1 MHTYIYT
8 YTHIRLY
15 TCTHIHIYTSTLIHM
30 YTYPH
35 IHIYTCSSYM
45 CDYIFIYIHSTRTQC
60 AAHTHTMDKVTLT
73 TPGLNHSSFDLEGDS
88 WRTTQHYPYYDGPL
102 NMWLYL
108 CKIMVSGGCFF
119 FFLGKGLDHIRFL
132 DPMTSIWNLSPFN
145 PSGFLRQDM
154 HRTEGHFANCEQC
167 QRATS
172 SVTCWTFHCAE
183 V

>member
-15 TCTHIHIYTSTLIHM
+15 TCTHIHIYTSTLLHM
-30 YTYPH
+30 YTYTH
-35 IHIYTCSSYM
+35 LHMQQLYVWLY
-45 CDYIFIYIHSTRTQC
+45 IYIHTQ
-60 AAHTHTMDKVTLT
+60 HTHTVCRTHTQWTKLPSPRLVWIIPALTWRVTVGERPNSL
-73 TPGLNHSSFDLEGDS
+73 PPLGWSLKYVIVSLQNHGFWG
-88 WRTTQHYPYYDGPL
+88 
-102 NMWLYL
+102 
-108 CKIMVSGGCFF
+108 MV

>member
-8 YTHIRLY
+8 YTHIHLY

-60 AAHTHTMDKVTLT
+60 AAHTHNGQSYPHHAWFESFQLW
-73 TPGLNHSSFDLEGDS
+73 PGGWQLENDP
-88 WRTTQHYPYYDGPL
+88 TVYPYYDGPL

-119 FFLGKGLDHIRFL
+119 FLGKGLDRIRFL